1 MFSVAVPDTHFETS
15 FVMISYY
22 GYEIWRHKSA
32 GSQTIFTWKWVL
44 FELLLTIKVKLADK
58 MKQSTYLCDILG
70 VKHKK
75 LPILAVLTWF

>member
-1 MFSVAVPDTHFETS
+1 
-15 FVMISYY
+15 MISYY
-22 GYEIWRHKSA
+22 GYEIWSHKSA
-32 GSQTIFTWKWVL
+32 GSQTIFTWKCVL

-58 MKQSTYLCDILG
+58 MKKNLCDILG